1 MSKHKVKKSTILVI
15 VLAALTAVFL
25 ILSIVSAVYNV
36 NATIKSID
44 AIGTVEYTEESKEL
58 IDDANDRYEGLDTN
72 LNLQSYVTNA
82 DVLEDAKVRYVE
94 LVIIDLYLLT
104 QDDEADESDIVAAI
118 EAAREAYDSY
128 FDEDESDLIGNYS
141 DLTDAESVYG
151 SGTSS
156 TTSGGSSTDDDE
168 DEEEIELC

>member
-1 MSKHKVKKSTILVI
+1 MSRHKVKNSTVLVI
-15 VLAALTAVFL
+15 VLAVLTVVFL
-25 ILSIVSAVYNV
+25 ILSFVSAAYNV

-58 IDDANDRYEGLDTN
+58 IDDANGRYEGLDTN

-82 DVLEDAKVRYVE
+82 DVLEEAKIRYVE

-104 QDDEADESDIVAAI
+104 QDNDADESDIVAAI
-118 EAAREAYDSY
+118 EAAREAYDGY
-128 FDEDESDLIGNYS
+128 FDEEESDLIGNYS
-141 DLTDAESVYG
+141 DLTDAESAYG
-151 SGTSS
+151 AGTSS

-168 DEEEIELC
+168 EEIELC